1 MFILGQLVSWAHSR
15 CSRLGSSKSTTHSAF
30 LMWELESCFPLRT
43 DFILIFNLALLVGMI
58 MVVLALK
65 VTASDEAPLRS
76 SYKILNTICQGS
88 FGEVKLACHLLTQT
102 LVALKVLP
110 RNSSIVTSEID
121 IMKSLSHPNVIKLYQ
136 IINTTVNTYIVIGHR
151 SGRGLLDKVQEDGHL
166 QREGPDNF
174 TSILGALCIT
184 VIQKVWCM
192 ET

>member
-1 MFILGQLVSWAHSR
+1 
-15 CSRLGSSKSTTHSAF
+15 
-30 LMWELESCFPLRT
+30 
-43 DFILIFNLALLVGMI
+43 

-88 FGEVKLACHLLTQT
+88 FGEVKLTCHLLTQT

-151 SGRGLLDKVQEDGHL
+151 SERGLLDKVQEDGHL
-166 QREGPDNF
+166 
-174 TSILGALCIT
+174 
-184 VIQKVWCM
+184 
-192 ET
+192 

>member
-1 MFILGQLVSWAHSR
+1 
-15 CSRLGSSKSTTHSAF
+15 
-30 LMWELESCFPLRT
+30 
-43 DFILIFNLALLVGMI
+43 

-65 VTASDEAPLRS
+65 VTASDEAPLRN

-88 FGEVKLACHLLTQT
+88 FGEVKLACYLTQT

-121 IMKSLSHPNVIKLYQ
+121 IMKSLSHPSVIQLYQ
-136 IINTTVNTYIVIGHR
+136 IINTTINTYLVIGHR

-166 QREGPDNF
+166 QGEGLDNF
-174 TSILGALCIT
+174 PSILGALCIT